1 MEPNTPNSLNTANN
15 NIPVTPKH
23 PIKPKTG
30 CLGTTMIISLIV
42 VLLVILF
49 VPGCIKYNKM
59 VSKNESVKT
68 QWAQVENKYQRRAD
82 LIENLVETVKGYATH
97 EKTTLTNV
105 TEARAKATSV
115 NINADKL
122 DDASLKEF
130 QDAQDNLNTS
140 LSRLLVAVEAYPD
153 LKANTSFMALQT
165 QLASTEDSIV
175 TTRARFNEVAKDYN
189 TYIKKFPNNIVSG
202 ICGFDEK
209 AYFKAA
215 EGADK
220 APKVKF

>member
-1 MEPNTPNSLNTANN
+1 MEPNTPNATN
-15 NIPVTPKH
+15 NITNTPPVTPKA

-30 CLGTTMIISLIV
+30 CLGTTMIISIIV
-42 VLLVILF
+42 VVLFILF

-82 LIENLVETVKGYATH
+82 LIQNLVETVKGYATH
-97 EKTTLTNV
+97 EKTTLTAV

-115 NINADKL
+115 NISADKL
-122 DDASLKEF
+122 DDNSLKEF

-165 QLASTEDSIV
+165 QLETTEDSIV
-175 TTRARFNEVAKDYN
+175 STRARFNEIAKDYN

-202 ICGFDEK
+202 ICGFEEK
-209 AYFKAA
+209 AYFKAD
-215 EGADK
+215 EGANK
-220 APKVKF
+220 VPKVKF

>member
-1 MEPNTPNSLNTANN
+1 MEQNTPTSAGNVNFN
-15 NIPVTPKH
+15 TPKP

-30 CLGTTMIISLIV
+30 CLGTTMILTIVV

-49 VPGCIKYNKM
+49 VPGCVKYNKM
-59 VSKNESVKT
+59 VTKEQSVKA
-68 QWAQVENKYQRRAD
+68 QWAQVENKYQRRSD
-82 LIENLVETVKGYATH
+82 LIGNLVETVKGYATH
-97 EKTTLTNV
+97 ERTTFTAV

-130 QDAQDNLNTS
+130 QSAQDNLNTS
-140 LSRLLVAVEAYPD
+140 LSRLLVAVEAYPE
-153 LKANTSFMALQT
+153 LKANTNFLSLQS
-165 QLASTEDSIV
+165 QLEATEDSIV
-175 TTRARFNEVAKDYN
+175 ATRAKFNEVARDYN

-202 ICGFDEK
+202 MCGFDEK
-209 AYFKAA
+209 AYFAA
-215 EGADK
+215 DEGAKK

>member
-1 MEPNTPNSLNTANN
+1 MEPNTNLPLNNTNTS
-15 NIPVTPKH
+15 IPKQ

-30 CLGTTMIISLIV
+30 CLGTTVILTFVV

-49 VPGCIKYNKM
+49 IPGSSKYNTM
-59 VSKNESVKT
+59 VSKDENVKT
-68 QWAQVENKYQRRAD
+68 TWAQVENKYQRRSD

-97 EKTTLTNV
+97 EKGTLTEV

-115 NINADKL
+115 NIDASKL

-153 LKANTSFMALQT
+153 LKANALFTDLQN
-165 QLASTEDSIV
+165 QLAATEDSIV
-175 TTRARFNEVAKDYN
+175 AARAIYNEAAKEYN

-202 ICGFDEK
+202 ICGFDAK
-209 AYFKAA
+209 AYFTAA